1 MLAKSRPL
9 VTPVRR
15 RYRMI
20 MNLPAPAPHS
30 DVLIIG
36 AGHNGLVCAFYL
48 ASKGM
53 KVTMLERRSI
63 VGGAAVTEEFAPGF
77 RNSTASYTVSLL
89 NPKVIEDM
97 RLYDH
102 GLKVVLRKIDN
113 FLPTLGPDHLLAGRN
128 GLTRAEIARHSPA
141 DAQGYDAYVAALDS
155 VVALLRAWLLRA
167 PPNAGGGIAD
177 ILSLLKL
184 GNGVRHMG
192 LEEQRT
198 LLDFFTKSAAE
209 ILERYFTTDIVKAL
223 FGFDAVVGHYA
234 SPYAPGSAYVLL
246 HHLFGE
252 AAGVAGAWGHAIGG
266 MGAITQAMAK
276 ACREKGVEI
285 VLDAPV
291 DEIVVER
298 GRAVGAVAGGKVHRA
313 KAVAA
318 NVNPKLLFGS
328 LLPDGAVAPE
338 ISRRMAGWGAE
349 SATFRM
355 NVALSELPR
364 FTSLP
369 EPGDHLT
376 AGIIIAPS
384 LGYMDRAYTSAR
396 TEGWAREPI
405 VEMLIPSTLDDTLAP
420 PGSHVAS
427 LFCQHFPYRVDG
439 GWEARVD
446 AAADHIIDHVD
457 RYAPGFKAS
466 VVGRLALS
474 PWHLEQRFNLVG
486 GDIFHG
492 KMGLDQL
499 FSARP
504 MLGHADYRMPLPG
517 LYLCGSGAHP
527 GGGVTGAPGHN
538 AAQAILA
545 DRRKLNKAA

>member
-1 MLAKSRPL
+1 MPPSPD
-9 VTPVRR
+9 T
-15 RYRMI
+15 
-20 MNLPAPAPHS
+20 

-36 AGHNGLVCAFYL
+36 AGHNGLACAYYL
-48 ASKGM
+48 AAKGL
-53 KVTMLERRSI
+53 KVTILERRHI
-63 VGGAAVTEEFAPGF
+63 VGGAAVTEEFHPGF
-77 RNSTASYTVSLL
+77 RNSTAAYTVSLL

-97 RLYDH
+97 RLYEH
-102 GLKVVLRKIDN
+102 GLKVVLRKTDN
-113 FLPTLGPDHLLAGRN
+113 FLPTLGADHLLSGRD
-128 GLTRAEIARHSPA
+128 GLTRREIARHSPG
-141 DAQGYDAYVAALDS
+141 DAEGYDAYSAALGS
-155 VVALLRAWLLRA
+155 VVAILRDWILRA
-167 PPNAGGGIAD
+167 PPNAGGGLAD
-177 ILSLLKL
+177 VLAALKL
-184 GNGVRHMG
+184 GNAVRGMSS
-192 LEEQRT
+192 EEQRN
-198 LLDFFTKSAAE
+198 LLDFFTKSAAD
-209 ILERYFTTDIVKAL
+209 ILDRYFRTDIVQAL
-223 FGFDAVVGHYA
+223 FGFDAVVGNYA
-234 SPYAPGSAYVLL
+234 SPYDPGSAYVLL

-266 MGAITQAMAK
+266 MGAITQAMAR
-276 ACREKGVEI
+276 AAREKGVEI
-285 VLDAPV
+285 ILNAPV
-291 DEIVVER
+291 EEIIVER
-298 GRAVGAVAGGKVHRA
+298 DRAVGAVAGGKSYRS

-318 NVNPKLLFGS
+318 NVNPRFLFGN

-338 ISRRMAGWGAE
+338 IARRMAGWGAE

-405 VEMLIPSTLDDTLAP
+405 VEMLIPSTLDDSLAP
-420 PGSHVAS
+420 PGQHVAS
-427 LFCQHFPYRVDG
+427 LFCQHFPYEVEG

-446 AAADHIIDHVD
+446 EAADHIVAHVD

-466 VVGRLALS
+466 VIGRLALS
-474 PWHLEQRFNLVG
+474 PWHLEQRFG
-486 GDIFHG
+486 IPRGDIFHG
-492 KMGLDQL
+492 KMGLDQI

-504 MLGHADYRMPLPG
+504 MLGHADYRMPLAG

-538 AAQAILA
+538 AAKAILA
-545 DRRKLNKAA
+545 DKRKWRR